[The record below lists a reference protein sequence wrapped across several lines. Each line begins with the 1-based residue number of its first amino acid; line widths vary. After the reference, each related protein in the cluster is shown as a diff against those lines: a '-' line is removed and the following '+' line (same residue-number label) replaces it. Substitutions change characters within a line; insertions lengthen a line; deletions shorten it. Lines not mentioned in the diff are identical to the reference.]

1 LTNSSS
7 KPKQNLIEA
16 GERNLPF
23 FFCASLIF
31 LFERMCL
38 GRMQLTA
45 WAGKVALAEETDF
58 RISRNHRARYYYHDN
73 HNRQFQLALADQIKN
88 DQRSA

>member
-1 LTNSSS
+1 
-7 KPKQNLIEA
+7 
-16 GERNLPF
+16 
-23 FFCASLIF
+23 
-31 LFERMCL
+31 
-38 GRMQLTA
+38 MQLTA

-58 RISRNHRARYYYHDN
+58 RISGNHRARYYYHDN

>member
-45 WAGKVALAEETDF
+45 WAGKAVLAEEADL
-58 RISRNHRARYYYHDN
+58 RIPGNHRARYYHHDN